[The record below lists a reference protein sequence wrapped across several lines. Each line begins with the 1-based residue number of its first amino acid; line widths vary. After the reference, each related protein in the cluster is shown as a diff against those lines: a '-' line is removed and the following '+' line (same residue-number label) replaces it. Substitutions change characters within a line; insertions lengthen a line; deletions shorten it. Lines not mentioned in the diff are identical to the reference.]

1 MKRGRHAQNLEA
13 FLKVGEASLA
23 VPKFITAPQAAR
35 LIEDGDTVY
44 FGGSGGGHGVAED
57 IIEALRDRFILDT
70 APHGLTVASTVS
82 IGDWKSTG
90 FNHLA
95 APGLV
100 KRVVNGGMNN
110 CPKLAP
116 QAFENQIEVYTLPQG
131 VLAQLSRDRA
141 AGRPGLLTKVGLGTF
156 VDPRQTGGRQSA
168 CSKEALVELVEI
180 GGEEFL
186 LYRAFPID
194 VVVIRGT
201 TAEETGHITMEEE
214 AFLGENLSLA
224 MAGRRNSGIVIVQ
237 VKRIAAA
244 GSLRARDVAI
254 PAHLVDFVV
263 VVPDQKQTYNTAYHP
278 AYAGWM
284 RVPDTAF
291 QSLPFDVRKVV
302 ARRAAM
308 ELFPRAIVN
317 LGFGISNGISSV
329 AAEEGIYRDITLTVE
344 QGIVGGVPAGGQ
356 DHGAG
361 VNFDMMVCHPDQFDF
376 YDGGGLDVAYLSF
389 AEVDRHGNV
398 NVSRYGRSING
409 PGGFI
414 NISQGAKKVA
424 FLGTLTTGGLRAR
437 PDGVGALAIEQD
449 GHTRKWVE
457 AVGQIT
463 FNGRLA
469 LERRQAV
476 MFITERAVFELQ
488 HEGLILTEIA
498 LGIDLDRDVL
508 AQIEFEVIVSPNLR
522 PMDARLYRPE
532 PLGFRP
538 EFLAKDQVARA
549 SARRWQ
555 QANPASV
562 I

>member
-1 MKRGRHAQNLEA
+1 MDTADARSAA
-13 FLKVGEASLA
+13 
-23 VPKFITAPQAAR
+23 PKLITAAQAAQ
-35 LIEDGDTVY
+35 LIGDGDTVY
-44 FGGSGGGHGVAED
+44 FGGSGGGHGVAES
-57 IIEALRDRFILDT
+57 IIEALRDRFALQG
-70 APHGLTVASTVS
+70 APERLTVASTVS
-82 IGDWKSTG
+82 IGDWKTTG

-95 APGLV
+95 TSGLV
-100 KRVVNGGMNN
+100 ERVINGGLNN
-110 CPKLAP
+110 CPQLAP
-116 QAFENQIEVYTLPQG
+116 QAFEDRIEVYTLPQG

-141 AGRPGLLTKVGLGTF
+141 AGRPGLLTEVGVGTF
-156 VDPRQTGGRQSA
+156 VDPRQAGGRQSDR
-168 CSKEALVELVEI
+168 SKEALVDLVEI
-180 GGEEFL
+180 GGEVFL

-194 VVVIRGT
+194 VAVIRGT
-201 TAEETGHITMEEE
+201 TSHETGHITMEEE

-224 MAGRRNSGIVIVQ
+224 MAARRNGGIVIVQ
-237 VKRIAAA
+237 VKRLAAA
-244 GSLRARDVAI
+244 GSLCARDVEI

-263 VVPDQKQTYNTAYHP
+263 VAPDQKQTYNTAYDP

-284 RVPDTAF
+284 RVPDAAF
-291 QSLPFDVRKVV
+291 EPLPFDLRKVV

-329 AAEEGIYRDITLTVE
+329 AAEEEIYRDITLTVE

-361 VNFDMMVCHPDQFDF
+361 VNFDMLARHPDQFDF
-376 YDGGGLDVAYLSF
+376 YDGGGLDLAYLSF

-437 PDGVGALAIEQD
+437 LDGTGALTIEQEGD
-449 GHTRKWVE
+449 TLKWVE

-469 LERRQAV
+469 LERGQAV
-476 MFITERAVFELQ
+476 MYITERAVFELRD
-488 HEGLILTEIA
+488 EGLILTEIA
-498 LGIDLDRDVL
+498 PGIDLDRDVL
-508 AQIEFEVIVSPNLR
+508 GQIGFEVLVSPNLK
-522 PMDARLYRPE
+522 PMDPRLYRPE
-532 PLGFRP
+532 PLGLRP
-538 EFLAKDQVARA
+538 EFLNKPAAARA
-549 SARRWQ
+549 AALRWKRALSSSA
-555 QANPASV
+555 